1 MLLFWCIFL
10 CKYILGILILA
21 IIHGAMQAI
30 IRSTMQA
37 IINAIIHRDMQL
49 TERLRISCYIKFM
62 SL

>member
-30 IRSTMQA
+30 I
-37 IINAIIHRDMQL
+37 NAIIHRDMQL

>member
-1 MLLFWCIFL
+1 M
-10 CKYILGILILA
+10 ILA

-30 IRSTMQA
+30 IHSTMEA
-37 IINAIIHRDMQL
+37 IIYAIIHGAMQL